1 MLSTC
6 CTRREH
12 VMHQAQERRF
22 IHYFKDTEV
31 KICYAKIESSAGG
44 GTVTSTATVPLRKSP
59 TPPGKITHYTPA
71 EGPQAFGG
79 FIYVLDH
86 FLNYYNIVVYFSNI
100 KTMTTITVPLNTE
113 LNEFINEQV
122 KLGKVPNKAELVRAA
137 ILKYKEDA
145 LITEL
150 LKAKQEAKEGKL
162 FTGDLDTLAKR
173 F

>member
-1 MLSTC
+1 
-6 CTRREH
+6 
-12 VMHQAQERRF
+12 
-22 IHYFKDTEV
+22 
-31 KICYAKIESSAGG
+31 
-44 GTVTSTATVPLRKSP
+44 
-59 TPPGKITHYTPA
+59 
-71 EGPQAFGG
+71 
-79 FIYVLDH
+79 
-86 FLNYYNIVVYFSNI
+86 
-100 KTMTTITVPLNTE
+100 MTTITVPLNTE